1 MDELGEV
8 QRNGPG
14 SASTRFKPG
23 HPGRRGAAR
32 GETGPAKGSKQP
44 PRLLRDFRR
53 VYEQA
58 EELDRTEGHKTLRKL
73 MTESPKEFL
82 SQMTALERAHLA
94 RETKAMKVLSVA
106 AVPTEP
112 EEQDEGAV
120 RMGELTERLLADFK
134 REEEA
139 KRVRDGR

>member
-1 MDELGEV
+1 
-8 QRNGPG
+8 
-14 SASTRFKPG
+14 
-23 HPGRRGAAR
+23 
-32 GETGPAKGSKQP
+32 
-44 PRLLRDFRR
+44 
-53 VYEQA
+53 VYEQG
-58 EELDRTEGHKTLRKL
+58 EEQDKTQGQKTLRKL
-73 MTESPKEFL
+73 LTESPKEFL

>member
-1 MDELGEV
+1 MGQTGVDTG
-8 QRNGPG
+8 NGAG
-14 SASTRFKPG
+14 SASTQFKPG
-23 HPGRRGAAR
+23 HLGRKGAKR
-32 GETGPAKGSKQP
+32 GETGPAKGSKHP
-44 PRLLRDFRR
+44 SRLLKDFRR
-53 VYEQA
+53 VYEQG
-58 EELDRTEGHKTLRKL
+58 EEQDKTQGQKTLRKL
-73 MTESPKEFL
+73 LTESPKEFL
-82 SQMTALERAHLA
+82 SQMTALERANLA

-120 RMGELTERLLADFK
+120 RMGELTERLLAEFK